1 MKANK
6 YVYCGIFLASL
17 ATLMY
22 ELLLTRIFSVTTWYH
37 FAFLAIS
44 MAMFGTTMGAIIV
57 YLAPDRFTPENTSKY
72 QAWSILAFAVS
83 CILAIVIHISVP
95 AFLPLDASTVIVASL
110 FIAVPFLLVAFTLS
124 SICISLTLT
133 RYPAETH
140 KLYAADFIG
149 AAVGCVL
156 LVGSL
161 QFIDGITD
169 VYLIGFIAT
178 LSALCFSFNTDSKKL
193 KLIASALAL
202 LSAGYVGTNAY
213 LANQE
218 KPVISLSWSKGEKEK
233 LVLFEKWNCFSR
245 IRVFGEP
252 DALRRPLE
260 FGYSK
265 LLPDVKIRQLW
276 LDMDGC
282 AAAILY
288 RFNGNI
294 KDFEFFKY
302 DISNFAYNLIKGGN
316 ALVIGVGGGKDILAA
331 LALGQKTITGVEINN
346 NTVATITGRYGD
358 YIGHLDKMPGV
369 KLVCDEARSY
379 ITRSTEKYDT
389 IQATLVD
396 TWAASSSGAYALTE
410 SSLYTVDAWQTFLE
424 HLSDRGMLTMT
435 RWYSHYVPSEVYRLV
450 GVGSAAL
457 KAIGVENPRAHLV
470 LVRLMSSELGD
481 QLHAEDGLG
490 TILVSRQP
498 FSMEQLTSIDKY
510 AKELGFEV
518 ALSPVMTID
527 PNLALAAEG
536 KTSEVEKTVPYN
548 LKPSTDDCPFFFQTL
563 NPTQIFN
570 KTIYAGGRTSNNI
583 NSAVALLL
591 VLVTVTFFT
600 FYCFRLPIL
609 RTKDKSQL
617 KGSLPLFVYFFSI
630 GIGFMLIEL
639 SQVQRFSITLGH
651 PIYALAVVLFTLFL
665 ATGLGSVSFGKLCDL
680 TKNQLHMLLVAVLVV
695 TAIFGLATPTLV
707 HALAPESTAV
717 RIGASVASLFPVGF
731 VLGLG
736 FPAGMRLGFKHG
748 QNLTA
753 WLWGINGAASV
764 LGSVLSVV
772 LSMFVGIS
780 TSYWCGFIFYAIALY
795 CCITLEKREPIRAE
809 AAQSVQPESSS

>member
-6 YVYCGIFLASL
+6 YVFCGIFLASL

-57 YLAPDRFTPENTSKY
+57 YLAPNKFTPENTSKY
-72 QAWSILAFAVS
+72 QAWSILAFAIS

-95 AFLPLDASTVIVASL
+95 AFLPLDPSVVIVASL
-110 FIAVPFLLVAFTLS
+110 FIAIPFLLLAFTLS
-124 SICISLTLT
+124 SICISLVLT
-133 RYPAETH
+133 RYPEQTH

-156 LVGSL
+156 LVLSL
-161 QFIDGITD
+161 QYIDGITD
-169 VYLIGFIAT
+169 VYLVGFIAT
-178 LSALCFSFNTDSKKL
+178 LSALCFSFNAESKKL
-193 KLIASALAL
+193 KLCALVIALFTAA
-202 LSAGYVGTNAY
+202 YVGTNAY
-213 LANQE
+213 LANQA

-233 LVLFEKWNCFSR
+233 LVHFEKWNCFSR

-252 DALRRPLE
+252 DEYRRPME

-288 RFNGNI
+288 RFTGNL

-302 DISNFAYNLIKGGN
+302 DISNFAYEVIKDGN

-331 LALGQKTITGVEINN
+331 LALGQKTVTGVEINN
-346 NTVATITGRYGD
+346 NTVATVNGRYGD
-358 YIGHLDKMPGV
+358 YTGHLDKMPGV
-369 KLVCDEARSY
+369 NIVCDEARSY
-379 ITRSTEKYDT
+379 ITRSKEKYDT

-396 TWAASSSGAYALTE
+396 TWAASSSGAFALTE
-410 SSLYTVDAWQTFLE
+410 SSLYTVDAWETFLN
-424 HLSDRGMLTMT
+424 HLSDRGVLTMT
-435 RWYSHYVPSEVYRLV
+435 RWWSHYVPSEIYRLL
-450 GVGSAAL
+450 GLAHTAL
-457 KAIGVENPRAHLV
+457 KKVGVENPRANIV

-481 QLHAEDGLG
+481 SLHAEDGLG
-490 TILVSRQP
+490 TILVSRKP
-498 FSMEQLTSIDKY
+498 FTPEQLTFIEKRC
-510 AKELGFEV
+510 KELGFEL
-518 ALSPVMTID
+518 ALSPTTSIE
-527 PNLALAAEG
+527 PNLALSADGNTA
-536 KTSEVEKTVPYN
+536 EVEKTVPFN
-548 LKPSTDDCPFFFQTL
+548 LKASTDDCPFFFQTL
-563 NPTQIFN
+563 NPAQIFN
-570 KTIYAGGRTSNNI
+570 KSIYASGRTANNI

-617 KGSLPLFVYFFSI
+617 KGSLPLFIYFFSI

-665 ATGLGSVSFGKLCDL
+665 ATGLGSVSFGKL
-680 TKNQLHMLLVAVLVV
+680 KEMAGNRLHMLLAAVLVV
-695 TAIFGLATPTLV
+695 TAIFGLATPALV
-707 HALAPESTAV
+707 HALAPESTPM
-717 RIGASVASLFPVGF
+717 RIGASIASLFPVGF

-736 FPAGMRLGFKHG
+736 FPAGMQLGFKYG
-748 QNLTA
+748 EKLTP

-772 LSMFVGIS
+772 ISMFAGIS
-780 TSYWCGFIFYAIALY
+780 VSYWCGFLFYATALY
-795 CCITLEKREPIRAE
+795 CCLQLEKREAG
-809 AAQSVQPESSS
+809 QSA

>member
-1 MKANK
+1 MSAVVSPIPVFMKANK
-6 YVYCGIFLASL
+6 YVYCGIFTASL

-57 YLAPDRFTPENTSKY
+57 YLAPNRFTPENTSKY
-72 QAWSILAFAVS
+72 QAQSILAFAVS

-95 AFLPLDASTVIVASL
+95 AFLPLDPSIVIVASL

-133 RYPAETH
+133 RYPEQTH

-156 LVGSL
+156 LVASL
-161 QFIDGITD
+161 NVIDGITA
-169 VYLIGFIAT
+169 VYLIGFVAA
-178 LSALCFSFNTDSKKL
+178 LSALCFSLNTQSKNL
-193 KLIASALAL
+193 KLIAGVVALAT
-202 LSAGYVGTNAY
+202 AGYVGFNAY
-213 LANQE
+213 LANQD

-233 LVLFEKWNCFSR
+233 LVHFEKWNTFSR

-252 DALRRPLE
+252 DAYRRPLE

-288 RFNGNI
+288 RFNGNL
-294 KDFEFFKY
+294 KEFEFFKY
-302 DISNFAYNLIKGGN
+302 DISNFAYELIRDGN

-331 LALGQKTITGVEINN
+331 LALGQKTVTGVEINN
-346 NTVATITGRYGD
+346 NTVATITGRYGE
-358 YIGHLDKMPGV
+358 YTGHLDKMPGV

-379 ITRSTEKYDT
+379 ITRSKDKYDT

-410 SSLYTVDAWQTFLE
+410 SSLYTVDAWETFIN
-424 HLSDRGMLTMT
+424 HLSDRGILTMT
-435 RWYSHYVPSEVYRLV
+435 RWYSHYVPSEIYRLV
-450 GVGSAAL
+450 GVGNAAL
-457 KAIGVENPRAHLV
+457 KGVGVENPRAHIV
-470 LVRLMSSELGD
+470 LVRLMNSELGD
-481 QLHAEDGLG
+481 SLHAEDGLG
-490 TILVSRQP
+490 TILVSKSP
-498 FSMEQLTSIDKY
+498 FTDEQL
-510 AKELGFEV
+510 ALVERRCKELGYEV
-518 ALSPVMTID
+518 ALTPKSAID

-536 KTSEVEKTVPYN
+536 KTNEIEKTVPYN

-563 NPTQIFN
+563 NPTQVFN
-570 KTIYAGGRTSNNI
+570 KTIYAGGRTANNI

-680 TKNQLHMLLVAVLVV
+680 TKNRLHFLLASVLVV
-695 TAIFGLATPTLV
+695 TAIFGLATPALV
-707 HALAPESTAV
+707 HALAPESTPV
-717 RIGASVASLFPVGF
+717 RIAASIASLFPVGF

-736 FPAGMRLGFKHG
+736 FPAGMRLGFRHS
-748 QNLTA
+748 QVLTP

-772 LSMFVGIS
+772 ISMFLGIS
-780 TSYWCGFIFYAIALY
+780 VSYWCGFAFYAIALY
-795 CCITLEKREPIRAE
+795 CCLQLEKRESAH
-809 AAQSVQPESSS
+809 

>member
-57 YLAPDRFTPENTSKY
+57 YLKPQLFTQENTSKY
-72 QAWSILAFAVS
+72 QSWSILAFAIS

-95 AFLPLDASTVIVASL
+95 ALLPLDSATVIVASL
-110 FIAVPFLLVAFTLS
+110 FVAVPFLLVAFTFS

-178 LSALCFSFNTDSKKL
+178 LSALCFSFNTTEKKL
-193 KLIASALAL
+193 RIGALVIAL
-202 LSAGYVGTNAY
+202 LTAGYVGTNAY
-213 LANQE
+213 LANQS

-252 DALRRPLE
+252 DAYRRPLE

-288 RFNGNI
+288 RFTGNI
-294 KDFEFFKY
+294 KDFDFFKY
-302 DISNFAYNLIKGGN
+302 DISNFAYEIVKDGN

-331 LALGQKTITGVEINN
+331 LALGQKTVTGVEINN
-346 NTVATITGRYGD
+346 NTVATVNGRYGD
-358 YIGHLDKMPGV
+358 YTGHLDKMPGV
-369 KLVCDEARSY
+369 KMVCDEARSY
-379 ITRSTEKYDT
+379 ITRSKEKYDT

-396 TWAASSSGAYALTE
+396 TWAASSSGAFALTE
-410 SSLYTVDAWQTFLE
+410 SSLYTVDAWQTFLD

-435 RWYSHYVPSEVYRLV
+435 RWWSKYVPSEIYRLL
-450 GVGSAAL
+450 GVANASL
-457 KAIGVENPRAHLV
+457 KRIGVENPRAHIV
-470 LVRLMSSELGD
+470 LVRLMSSELGES
-481 QLHAEDGLG
+481 LHAEDGLG
-490 TILVSRQP
+490 TILVSRKP
-498 FSMEQLTSIDKY
+498 FTAEQLANVEKLS
-510 AKELGFEV
+510 KELGFELV
-518 ALSPVMTID
+518 LSPTMTTD
-527 PNLALAAEG
+527 PLLALAADG
-536 KTSEVEKTVPYN
+536 KTSEVEKTVPFN

-570 KTIYAGGRTSNNI
+570 KTIYASGRTANNI

-609 RTKDKSQL
+609 QTKDKSQL

-680 TKNQLHMLLVAVLVV
+680 TKNKLHLLLAATLVV

-707 HALAPESTAV
+707 HALAPESTPV
-717 RIGASVASLFPVGF
+717 RIGASIASLFPVGF

-736 FPAGMRLGFKHG
+736 FPTGMRLGFKHSEK
-748 QNLTA
+748 LTP
-753 WLWGINGAASV
+753 WFWGINGAASV

-772 LSMFVGIS
+772 ISMFAGIS
-780 TSYWCGFIFYAIALY
+780 VSYWCGFLFYATALY
-795 CCITLEKREPIRAE
+795 CCIKLEKRESA
-809 AAQSVQPESSS
+809 

>member
-6 YVYCGIFLASL
+6 FVYCGIFLASL

-57 YLAPDRFTPENTSKY
+57 YLQPQRFTPENTSKY
-72 QAWSILAFAVS
+72 QSMSILAFAIS
-83 CILAIVIHISVP
+83 CILAMVIHICVP
-95 AFLPLDASTVIVASL
+95 AVLPLDSATVIVASL
-110 FIAVPFLLVAFTLS
+110 FVAIPFLLIAFTFS

-133 RYPAETH
+133 RYPDETH

-149 AAVGCVL
+149 AAIGCVL

-161 QFIDGITD
+161 QYIDGITD
-169 VYLIGFIAT
+169 VYLVGFIAT
-178 LSALCFSFNTDSKKL
+178 LSAIFFGLNASSKKL
-193 KLIASALAL
+193 RIASLIVAIATG
-202 LSAGYVGTNAY
+202 AYVGFNAY
-213 LANQE
+213 RDNQAQ
-218 KPVISLSWSKGEKEK
+218 PVISLSWSKGEKEK
-233 LVLFEKWNCFSR
+233 LVHYEKWNCFSR

-252 DALRRPLE
+252 DAYRRPLE
-260 FGYSK
+260 FGYSR

-294 KDFEFFKY
+294 KDFDFFKY
-302 DISNFAYNLIKGGN
+302 DISNFAYEVVKDGN

-331 LALGQKTITGVEINN
+331 LALGQKTVTGVEINN
-346 NTVATITGRYGD
+346 NTVATVNGRYGD
-358 YIGHLDKMPGV
+358 YTGHLDRMPGV
-369 KLVCDEARSY
+369 KIVCDEARSY
-379 ITRSTEKYDT
+379 ITRSKEKYDS

-396 TWAASSSGAYALTE
+396 TWAASSSGAFALTE
-410 SSLYTVDAWQTFLE
+410 SSLYTVDAWETFIN
-424 HLSDRGMLTMT
+424 HLSDRGILTMT
-435 RWYSHYVPSEVYRLV
+435 RWWSKYTPSEIYRLLGVANEALRRV
-450 GVGSAAL
+450 GVQ
-457 KAIGVENPRAHLV
+457 NPRQHMV
-470 LVRLMSSELGD
+470 MVRLMNSELGES
-481 QLHAEDGLG
+481 LHAEDGLG

-498 FSMEQLTSIDKY
+498 FTAEQLATVDKR
-510 AKELGFEV
+510 AKELGFELV
-518 ALSPVMTID
+518 LTPTITTD
-527 PNLALAAEG
+527 PNLVMAAEG
-536 KTSEVEKTVPYN
+536 KIEELEKIVPFN
-548 LKPSTDDCPFFFQTL
+548 LTPSTDDCPFFFQTL
-563 NPTQIFN
+563 NPTQVFN
-570 KTIYAGGRTSNNI
+570 KAIYASGRTANNI

-591 VLVTVTFFT
+591 VLVTVLFFT

-609 RTKDKSQL
+609 YTKDKTVL

-665 ATGLGSVSFGKLCDL
+665 ATGLGSVSFGKLCSL
-680 TKNQLHMLLVAVLVV
+680 AKNNLQYLLIAVLIV
-695 TAIFGLATPTLV
+695 TAIFGLATPALV
-707 HALAPESTAV
+707 HALAPESTPV
-717 RIGASVASLFPVGF
+717 RVGASIASLFPVGF

-736 FPAGMRLGFKHG
+736 FPAGMRLGFKH
-748 QNLTA
+748 NEALTP

-772 LSMFVGIS
+772 LSMFAGIS
-780 TSYWCGFIFYAIALY
+780 VSYWCGFLFYALALA
-795 CCITLEKREPIRAE
+795 CCLKLQKREQADQ
-809 AAQSVQPESSS
+809 QS

>member
-1 MKANK
+1 MSAVVSPIPVFMKANK
-6 YVYCGIFLASL
+6 YVYCGIFTASL

-57 YLAPDRFTPENTSKY
+57 YLAPNRFTPENTSKY
-72 QAWSILAFAVS
+72 QAQSILAFAIS

-95 AFLPLDASTVIVASL
+95 AFLPLDPSIVIVASL

-133 RYPAETH
+133 RYPEQTH

-156 LVGSL
+156 LVASL
-161 QFIDGITD
+161 NVIDGITA
-169 VYLIGFIAT
+169 VYLIGFVAA
-178 LSALCFSFNTDSKKL
+178 LSALCFSLNTQSKNL
-193 KLIASALAL
+193 KLIAGVVALAT
-202 LSAGYVGTNAY
+202 AGYVGFNAY
-213 LANQE
+213 LANQD

-233 LVLFEKWNCFSR
+233 LVHFEKWNTFSR

-252 DALRRPLE
+252 DAYRRPLE

-294 KDFEFFKY
+294 KEFEFFKY
-302 DISNFAYNLIKGGN
+302 DISNFAYELIRGGN

-331 LALGQKTITGVEINN
+331 LALGQKTVTGVEINN
-346 NTVATITGRYGD
+346 NTVATITGRYGE
-358 YIGHLDKMPGV
+358 YTGHLDRMPGV

-379 ITRSTEKYDT
+379 ITRSKEKYDS

-410 SSLYTVDAWQTFLE
+410 SSLYTVDAWETFLN
-424 HLSDRGMLTMT
+424 HLSDRGILTMT
-435 RWYSHYVPSEVYRLV
+435 RWYSHYVPSEIYRLL
-450 GVGSAAL
+450 GVGNAAL
-457 KAIGVENPRAHLV
+457 KGIGIENPRAHIV
-470 LVRLMSSELGD
+470 LVRLMNSELGD
-481 QLHAEDGLG
+481 SLHAEDGLG
-490 TILVSRQP
+490 TILVSRSP
-498 FSMEQLTSIDKY
+498 FTDEQLALVDQRC
-510 AKELGFEV
+510 KELGFEV
-518 ALSPVMTID
+518 ALTPKSAID

-536 KTSEVEKTVPYN
+536 KTSEIEKTVPYN

-563 NPTQIFN
+563 NPTQVFN
-570 KTIYAGGRTSNNI
+570 KTIYAGGRTANNI

-680 TKNQLHMLLVAVLVV
+680 TKNRLHFLLASVLVV
-695 TAIFGLATPTLV
+695 TAIFGLATPALV
-707 HALAPESTAV
+707 HALAPESTPV
-717 RIGASVASLFPVGF
+717 RIAASIASLFPVGF

-736 FPAGMRLGFKHG
+736 FPAGMRLGFKHS
-748 QNLTA
+748 QVLTP

-772 LSMFVGIS
+772 ISMFLGIS
-780 TSYWCGFIFYAIALY
+780 VSYWCGFAFYAIALY
-795 CCITLEKREPIRAE
+795 CCLQLEKRESAN
-809 AAQSVQPESSS
+809 